1 MTNNLWRWGI
11 GLTAGLSLVL
21 FYMFQ
26 RTDIADLIGITD
38 KAIAFIVSKTF
49 RFVVNDLLMIAVI
62 YALFGQRKLVYFALW
77 VQLFG
82 IVFLLIPY
90 FILKLYFHA
99 DNGPLV
105 SFLHRLVFN
114 PTLML
119 LLIPA
124 FWLQSR
130 KNSAGYNRNT

>member
-1 MTNNLWRWGI
+1 MKTHTWRWIVGFSSSI
-11 GLTAGLSLVL
+11 CLVL
-21 FYMFQ
+21 FFMFQ
-26 RTDIADLIGITD
+26 RNDMAGLLGIENQTS
-38 KAIAFIVSKTF
+38 AFIVSKTI
-49 RFVVNDLLMIAVI
+49 RFIVNDVLMIGVI
-62 YALFGQRKLVYFALW
+62 YALFGQKRFVYFALV
-77 VQLFG
+77 VQVAG

-105 SFLHRLVFN
+105 SFLHRLVLN
-114 PTLML
+114 PTLMM

-130 KNSAGYNRNT
+130 KNS